1 MRLAV
6 TTDFGLIK
14 GEVMTEQGRARTEKN
29 QVSKKKRKPRK
40 TEKKQHTEQKPK
52 REHEPNK
59 DYTERSIAFIIAFVP
74 VDNEKPRKQAGEKEE
89 EKLGRKGGDRG
100 IT

>member
-14 GEVMTEQGRARTEKN
+14 GESDRKRNRGGAE
-29 QVSKKKRKPRK
+29 KKRKPRN
-40 TEKKQHTEQKPK
+40 TEQKKTK

-59 DYTERSIAFIIAFVP
+59 DYIERSIAFTIAFVP
-74 VDNEKPRKQAGEKEE
+74 VDNE
-89 EKLGRKGGDRG
+89 
-100 IT
+100 